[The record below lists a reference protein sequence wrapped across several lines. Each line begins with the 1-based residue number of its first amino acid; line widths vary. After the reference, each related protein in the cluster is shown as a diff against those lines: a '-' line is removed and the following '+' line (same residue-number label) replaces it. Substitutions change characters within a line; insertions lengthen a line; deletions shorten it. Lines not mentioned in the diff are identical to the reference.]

1 MRIFAIIT
9 LSLSLISCA
18 SIGPE
23 HAELAQELENG
34 IARQETAYMR
44 LVDRFEQDSRDR
56 IDERMQFKEGPVIMK
71 HAIKRTNFK
80 EKVCEIEGEL
90 DQATELL
97 KFTMAASR
105 SYERVRSKYIRG
117 LEGLVAGLRS
127 QARREYADLRA
138 AAAALVS
145 GLRAYVKDK
154 SWRKDLMKR
163 LKIPVDSADALNKAA
178 LEFDKML
185 GMTEREK

>member
-1 MRIFAIIT
+1 MKR
-9 LSLSLISCA
+9 LIPVILLALNACA
-18 SIGPE
+18 TIGPE
-23 HAELAQELENG
+23 HADLAQELEAG
-34 IARQETAYMR
+34 FARREAAYGR

-117 LEGLVAGLRS
+117 LEKLVAGLRS

-154 SWRKDLMKR
+154 SWRKDMMKR
-163 LKIPVDSADALNKAA
+163 LNVPVDSVDALNKAA

-185 GMTEREK
+185 GVTGRGD

>member
-1 MRIFAIIT
+1 
-9 LSLSLISCA
+9 
-18 SIGPE
+18 
-23 HAELAQELENG
+23 
-34 IARQETAYMR
+34 MR

-56 IDERMQFKEGPVIMK
+56 IDERMMFIEGPVIMK
-71 HAIKRTNFK
+71 HAIERTNFK
-80 EKVCEIEGEL
+80 EKICEIEGKL
-90 DQATELL
+90 DQATEAL
-97 KFTMAASR
+97 KFTLAASR
-105 SYERVRSKYIRG
+105 SYERVKAKYVRG
-117 LEGLVAGLRS
+117 LEKLVAGLRS

-185 GMTEREK
+185 GVTGRGETNE